1 MTPKQ
6 TRLEHL
12 VTHIIPGELD
22 PQQMHILTGM
32 AQFVIQNP
40 GDVPLPVRR
49 IILAEKLCE
58 RYVGMIETHT
68 ISKPTAVL
76 AEAAIAA
83 A

>member
-1 MTPKQ
+1 M
-6 TRLEHL
+6 
-12 VTHIIPGELD
+12 THIIPGEVD

-58 RYVGMIETHT
+58 RYVGMIAAEP
-68 ISKPTAVL
+68 SPKPTTIL
-76 AEAAIAA
+76 AELAVAA

>member
-1 MTPKQ
+1 M
-6 TRLEHL
+6 
-12 VTHIIPGELD
+12 THIIPGELD

-58 RYVGMIETHT
+58 RYAGMIETEP
-68 ISKPTAVL
+68 SPRPTALL